1 MPDFFS
7 NEKASIYEYEK
18 EIIDALYTIEKF
30 MAGYEEAAF
39 FINMARKH
47 FLSDFSCIRPDI
59 IVLGSSI
66 PAELIFATNK
76 TVYWVLGGSRISSN
90 WADDLVPR
98 DTDPVSRSSLGYLK
112 SDFTKNALL
121 LVPLVNDSARK
132 LAYLLRSMGRNV
144 HTLYFPPVKNKE
156 SLAEWY
162 RQYEDCRYAISSY
175 FKKPLSNRALRK
187 TRERIF
193 QIKAHIKKFIQASNG
208 ILCGVCRMFI
218 INSYYYAE
226 DPAEWC
232 EHLDCLTKR
241 LQNKNT
247 VNMSKAKRKVLLL
260 GSPIYFPNYKV
271 PFLIEEAGL
280 EIALQADYTS
290 LTICS
295 DGCIAKMNRKI
306 TPYTFYIN
314 DSSPA
319 YIKNDTL
326 YEEIARFI
334 SENEIDGVV
343 YHILK
348 GQIEYDFELGRF
360 EEMFEQADIPIFRL
374 ETDYNYQDVEQLRIR
389 LEAFSEVLNQRTYG
403 KGVAV

>member
-1 MPDFFS
+1 MPNTLI
-7 NEKASIYEYEK
+7 NEKASVFEK
-18 EIIDALYTIEKF
+18 EITDALYTIEKYL
-30 MAGYEEAAF
+30 AGYAEAAF
-39 FINMARKH
+39 FINTARKH
-47 FLSDFSCIRPDI
+47 FLSGFNCLKPDI

-66 PAELIFATNK
+66 PAELVFATNK
-76 TVYWVLGGSRISSN
+76 TVYWVLGGSRASSN

-98 DTDPVSRSSLGYLK
+98 DTDPISRSSLGYLK
-112 SDFTKNALL
+112 SDFTKNALI

-132 LAYLLRSMGRNV
+132 LAYLLRSMGRHV
-144 HTLYFPPVKNKE
+144 HTVYFPPVKNKE

-175 FKKPLSNRALRK
+175 FKKPFSNRALQR
-187 TRERIF
+187 TRERIY
-193 QIKAHIKKFIQASNG
+193 QIKTHIRKFILASNG
-208 ILCGVCRMFI
+208 ILCGACRMFI
-218 INSYYYAE
+218 IGSYYYAE
-226 DPAEWC
+226 DPSEWC

-241 LQNKNT
+241 LQNKSP
-247 VNMSKAKRKVLLL
+247 VNMSKARRKVLLL

-280 EIALQADYTS
+280 EIALQADHTS

-295 DGCIAKMNRKI
+295 SGCLAKKNRRI

-319 YIKNDTL
+319 YVKNDTL
-326 YEEIARFI
+326 YEEIARLI

-360 EEMFEQADIPIFRL
+360 EEMFEQEDIPIFRL